1 MLKSILKYDD
11 KKNLI
16 LNEETI
22 TKNETACEAIV
33 IATSEINKQ
42 SKDSWIEKVFG
53 DYEGNPF
60 TARAE
65 VFGIVEKDRV
75 KRKLKR
81 PSNVTLATIDLAIDT
96 KNDQSYNA
104 LSEADKKS
112 EKARV
117 KKERNAYSTLFL
129 KPEELKSFANS
140 KEDWIWATFP
150 DMVRA
155 YTRSIEE
162 PAPLKLGQTKPA
174 VMDYLGEF
182 SEILDDVS
190 FDIEDPENEGKP
202 LTEISEDG
210 NETKAKDHFDKN
222 EKIQLFQ
229 VVGLRYMPEQ
239 IKQFAK
245 LLETNPNACLEFLE
259 NNKIEEKPEP
269 KKKKVNG

>member
-1 MLKSILKYDD
+1 MLKSVLKYDD

-22 TKNETACEAIV
+22 TKNETACEAIE

-53 DYEGNPF
+53 EYEDNPF

-75 KRKLKR
+75 KRNLKR
-81 PSNVTLATIDLAIDT
+81 ASNVTLATIDLAIDT
-96 KNDQSYNA
+96 KNDASYNA

-140 KEDWIWATFP
+140 KEDWPWTTFP

-162 PAPLKLGQTKPA
+162 KAPLKLGQTKPA

-210 NETKAKDHFDKN
+210 SETKAKDHFDKN

-245 LLETNPNACLEFLE
+245 LLETNPNVCLEFLE

-269 KKKKVNG
+269 KKKKSNG